1 MEAEAE
7 SLLLVTTLQWEHMAS
22 GGGARAHSYTLLQ
35 GIVYLSGTLND
46 DICSVFQGTLK
57 RFRARPRPSKSWMTG
72 RAGAG
77 DLNPEAG
84 PARTTPPLL
93 QIVTWR

>member
-7 SLLLVTTLQWEHMAS
+7 RLLLVTTLQWEHTVS
-22 GGGARAHSYTLLQ
+22 GGCARAHSCTLLQ
-35 GIVYLSGTLND
+35 GCVLLSGTLND
-46 DICSVFQGTLK
+46 DIRSVFQGTLI

-93 QIVTWR
+93 QTVTWR